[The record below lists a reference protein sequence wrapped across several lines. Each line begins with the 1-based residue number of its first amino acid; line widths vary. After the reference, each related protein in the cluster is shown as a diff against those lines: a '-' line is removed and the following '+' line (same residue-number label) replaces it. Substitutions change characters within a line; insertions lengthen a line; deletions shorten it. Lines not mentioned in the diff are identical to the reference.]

1 MDIHDT
7 KSMNCKCTN
16 YRVILTILGLSTC
29 LFLAGTTYF
38 LVKTYNQ
45 NKIISGQLLEYNNQ
59 LNFTK
64 NQPLVFDDNFELR
77 MRKLFDE
84 LDLTPK
90 QSLFNSID
98 QNFFNYRNH
107 MNNLLNNSYSM
118 NRSTIKALDNE
129 YLITLTV
136 PGFIKDQIKI
146 DLNGNILTIWA
157 ESSNKTEES
166 DNKKDIS
173 STFKQVISL
182 NNDIE
187 RNSIK
192 SSLKEGILTINIP
205 RIQQKIEPKII
216 NIE

>member
-192 SSLKEGILTINIP
+192 SSLKDGILTINIP
-205 RIQQKIEPKII
+205 RIQQKIETKII

>member
-192 SSLKEGILTINIP
+192 SSLKDGILTINIP